1 MRLKYQKLLICL
13 HTEDTYL
20 TDLEPLSKLMSL
32 VLIAFAWVYRAGIL
46 LDTFNSREIK
56 IHERRIKG
64 LFKYGLN
71 YIANLLFNND
81 LDNFKQCCK
90 F

>member
-46 LDTFNSREIK
+46 LDTLNSREIK